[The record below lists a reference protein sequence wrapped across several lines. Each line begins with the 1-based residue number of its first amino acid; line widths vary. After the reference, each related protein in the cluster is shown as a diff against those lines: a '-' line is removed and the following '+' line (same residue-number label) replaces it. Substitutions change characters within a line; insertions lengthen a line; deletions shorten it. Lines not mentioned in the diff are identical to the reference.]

1 MKLDLDELELRAA
14 AAATATTQAWRVYRC
29 CSAGPEEACGVKD
42 EPFVSEDED
51 TYQRGVVFDT
61 NRDECAHAMHG
72 LIAEHI
78 AANSPPV
85 TLALIARI
93 RELEAIALDALN
105 GWQRH
110 HECEIDFTDGE
121 ARVIEQQRAKLD
133 NGAVLP

>member
-93 RELEAIALDALN
+93 RELEAALGHVLD
-105 GWQRH
+105 RTT
-110 HECEIDFTDGE
+110 F
-121 ARVIEQQRAKLD
+121 EQHREPGIQSAETVLAK
-133 NGAVLP
+133 GTVLR